1 MAAKKLSWFMKDDIR
16 YSEFL
21 FLRALERRD
30 PKFEYIFINGPEQ
43 QDILGL
49 NQIIYMEMTVALAED
64 GYISFEQQHLQLLI
78 GRLRGEIAPGF
89 SRLIGIHD
97 DEWANPR
104 EALHNKFIGGQ
115 SYRPRV
121 TYRGLCRI
129 EELRELLKRDRI
141 LEPFGVLLD
150 MRYFPRDFEEALRRS
165 VDVPVSVL
173 CLDMDNFK
181 NINDNSGH
189 AAGDV
194 VMKAYLEAV
203 RDSLGSVGNAYRGRG
218 DEVAALIVGQDHKRA
233 TEIAEKIRV
242 SVETLQCKLNDTT
255 LPTVTASIGVAT
267 TPPESRGK
275 DMETLADDRQ
285 NRAKK
290 EGKNRVVAS

>member
-1 MAAKKLSWFMKDDIR
+1 MAERKLSWFMKDDIR

-21 FLRALERRD
+21 FLLALERRD
-30 PKFEYIFINGPEQ
+30 PKFEYIFISGPEQ
-43 QDILGL
+43 QNILGL
-49 NQIIYMEMTVALAED
+49 HQIFYMQMTVASAED
-64 GYISFEQQHLQLLI
+64 GYINFDQQNLQLLI
-78 GRLRGEIAPGF
+78 GRLRGEIAPDF
-89 SRLIGIHD
+89 RRPREIHD

-104 EALHNKFIGGQ
+104 DALHNKLIGGQ
-115 SYRPRV
+115 SYRLLV

-150 MRYFPRDFEEALRRS
+150 MRYFLRDFEEALRRS
-165 VDVPVSVL
+165 PDVPVSVL
-173 CLDMDNFK
+173 RLDIDSFK
-181 NINDNSGH
+181 KINDDFGH

-194 VMKAYLEAV
+194 VMKSYLEAV
-203 RDSLGSVGNAYRGRG
+203 RDSLGSFGNAYRGRG
-218 DEVAALIVGQDHKRA
+218 DEVAALIVGQEHKRA

-242 SVETLQCKLNDTT
+242 SVETLRCELNDTT
-255 LPTVTASIGVAT
+255 LPAVTASIGVAT
-267 TPPESRGK
+267 TPPESRGM